1 MAKIPFT
8 VSARTAKLIGQE
20 NFANAEGAI
29 IELVKNS
36 YDADAKTALII
47 FDNSDEIKENH
58 SLYIIDNGQGM
69 TEDVVKE
76 KWMKIGTDDKL
87 QNFTSEGGRIK
98 TGAKGI
104 GRFALD
110 RLGKLT
116 EMHTVSK
123 ETNQRLF
130 WSVNWEDFE
139 KIGLSI
145 HEVNAE
151 LTNLDTFDL
160 KSHLKDLFKDYKQIP
175 ELLDKTEFTTGTI
188 LKINALKD
196 SWDEKDLK
204 SLFDNLEVL
213 IPPFE
218 QPEFSIYLFST
229 SNIVNLGE
237 VNTAYYD
244 DYDYKVSAK
253 YLADDNQSLQV
264 KITRNELVIEA
275 LENSYKEVFD
285 AEQMKKFPYDLETFK
300 SKEFEYYLD
309 LGKIKVFS
317 SVDQELLK
325 KIGKFDFTFYY
336 LKNTISDDKNEGDLK
351 KYPYRNFVSANRRAW
366 LDKFGGVKTFR
377 DGFRVRPYGDKDND
391 WLRLGERQAKSPQ
404 GAGQRLGA
412 YRIRPN
418 QIAGTVNISRINNPY
433 FNDKSGREGIQE
445 NDVFEVFKN
454 LLIEVINFFEKDRN
468 VVMVHLS
475 ELYDKRNSDKKER
488 EKAKAEAE
496 RILREKQKRE
506 KNKKS
511 PDDNEIKDED
521 TETKELLAQATQNL
535 EQELEEKD
543 SEIRLLRS
551 LASVG
556 LIMASSA
563 HELRNLRSRIVP
575 RTEFL
580 VRELKK
586 LIDEKAL
593 ASLHKED
600 NPFYMID
607 LIRNEDLQ
615 IKHWLDYS
623 LSSLKKDK
631 RKRTNINFGEYF
643 ETFKGNWKKSL
654 DKSDI
659 NLTLNGSNDAP
670 NTIQTFE
677 VDLDT
682 IFNNLLINS
691 RVAFSGKTGSK
702 EIKINWKRVDEFVQ
716 IDFVDNGQGLAQ
728 EYKSNPSEIFN
739 AFETSKRDNKGNI
752 IGTGLG
758 LYIVKSIIDEYIDA
772 TMDIM
777 DSEIGFKLRLTFP
790 VRKKQ

>member
-29 IELVKNS
+29 IELVKNA
-36 YDADAKTALII
+36 YDADAKTAII
-47 FDNSDEIKENH
+47 VFDKTEKE
-58 SLYIIDNGQGM
+58 SCIYIIDNGHGM
-69 TEDVVKE
+69 TGEVVRE
-76 KWMKIGTDDKL
+76 KWMRIGTDDKL
-87 QNFTSEGGRIK
+87 QNFTSDGGRIK

-110 RLGKLT
+110 RLGTLT

-123 ETNQRLF
+123 ETNQGLF
-130 WSVNWEDFE
+130 WSVDWKDFE
-139 KIGLSI
+139 TVGLSI

-151 LTNLDTFDL
+151 LTNLDSFGI
-160 KSHLKDLFKDYKQIP
+160 KVHLKKLFKDYERI
-175 ELLDKTEFTTGTI
+175 EDVLDKTEFTTGTI

-196 SWDEKDLK
+196 TWDERDLR

-213 IPPFE
+213 IPPSE
-218 QPEFSIYLFST
+218 QPAFSIFLFST
-229 SNIVNLGE
+229 LNTDDLGE
-237 VNTAYYD
+237 VNSAYYD

-253 YLADDNQSLQV
+253 YLADENQSLEV
-264 KITRNELVIEA
+264 KITRNELDIEA

-285 AEQMKKFPYDLETFK
+285 DEQMKTFPCDLETFK
-300 SKEFEYYLD
+300 AKEFELNLVLSD
-309 LGKIKVFS
+309 LKGFS
-317 SVDQELLK
+317 SVDQDLLK
-325 KIGKFDFTFYY
+325 KIGEFGFTFYF

-366 LDKFGGVKTFR
+366 LDKFGGVKVFR
-377 DGFRVRPYGDKDND
+377 DRFRVRPYGDKDND
-391 WLRLGERQAKSPQ
+391 WLRLGERQARSPQ

-418 QIAGTVNISRINNPY
+418 QIAGTINISRINNPY

-454 LLIEVINFFEKDRN
+454 LLIEIINLFERDRN
-468 VVMVHLS
+468 IIMFHLS
-475 ELYDKRNSDKKER
+475 ELAKKRFKDREER
-488 EKAKAEAE
+488 EKAQAEVE

-506 KNKKS
+506 STKKS
-511 PDDNEIKDED
+511 SDKDDNVDEA
-521 TETKELLAQATQNL
+521 TKTKELIAQDNQALQ
-535 EQELEEKD
+535 QEVEEKE

-580 VRELKK
+580 IRELKK

-607 LIRNEDLQ
+607 LIRSEDLQ

-631 RKRTNINFGEYF
+631 RKRTNINFGDYF
-643 ETFKGNWKKSL
+643 EKFQSNWKKSL
-654 DKSDI
+654 EKRDVK
-659 NLTLNGSNDAP
+659 LVLNSSKDAS
-670 NTIQTFE
+670 TIIQAFE

-691 RVAFSGKTGSK
+691 TTALQGKKGGK
-702 EIKINWKRVDEFVQ
+702 EIRIFWEKINEFVQ
-716 IDFVDNGQGLAQ
+716 IEFVDNGQGLAQ
-728 EYKSNPSEIFN
+728 EYKSNPSVIFN
-739 AFETSKRDNKGNI
+739 SYETSKRDNKGNI

-758 LYIVKSIIDEYIDA
+758 LYIVKSIIGEYRDSTID
-772 TMDIM
+772 MV
-777 DSEIGFKLRLTFP
+777 DSGVGFKLRLTFP
-790 VRKKQ
+790 VRKK